1 MSFTRNFKANHGNK
15 NMLLG
20 KEFILW
26 DLTQVGF
33 QISASMLHI
42 ICLPFVNR
50 LKALYSWEN
59 NKTETNEGQ
68 IQTDPEKNSTKISVI
83 AGISTLR

>member
-1 MSFTRNFKANHGNK
+1 
-15 NMLLG
+15 MLTIC
-20 KEFILW
+20 KP
-26 DLTQVGF
+26 F
-33 QISASMLHI
+33 Q
-42 ICLPFVNR
+42 
-50 LKALYSWEN
+50 ALYSWEN

>member
-1 MSFTRNFKANHGNK
+1 MGSHPGRFSNK
-15 NMLLG
+15 CFYAAYHMLTIC
-20 KEFILW
+20 KP
-26 DLTQVGF
+26 F
-33 QISASMLHI
+33 Q
-42 ICLPFVNR
+42 
-50 LKALYSWEN
+50 ALYSWEN